1 VLREQANDVNR
12 ESLDELGNSVGKRPS
27 RQALGACRTRRTQS
41 SPRRATTVRER
52 LTTMRSEYDFAN
64 SERGKFSRK
73 NAEVRLPVYLEDEVL
88 VYL

>member
-1 VLREQANDVNR
+1 
-12 ESLDELGNSVGKRPS
+12 
-27 RQALGACRTRRTQS
+27 
-41 SPRRATTVRER
+41 
-52 LTTMRSEYDFAN
+52 MRSEYDFAN